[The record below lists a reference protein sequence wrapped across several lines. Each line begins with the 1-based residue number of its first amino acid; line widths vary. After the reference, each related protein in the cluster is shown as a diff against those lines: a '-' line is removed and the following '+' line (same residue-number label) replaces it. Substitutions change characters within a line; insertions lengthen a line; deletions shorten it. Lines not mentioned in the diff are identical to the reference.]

1 MTATVE
7 ERIAVYALAR
17 MTRTQHFTPPSAN

>member
-1 MTATVE
+1 MTATVR

-17 MTRTQHFTPPSAN
+17 MTRTQHFTPPFAT